1 MRKPFVFMLVCSFL
15 CLFTAGGAL
24 AQGSKEPYKIGAV
37 MSLTGYSSW
46 VGVLSQKGAQV
57 QAEMINKAGG
67 VNGRPLELIIYDA
80 QSKPEESSRVTQR
93 LITRDKVVAL
103 TGAESVP
110 VAAPMVALANQ
121 NKTVVVMGGGYP
133 VNPEKEPYI
142 FNFSHPTDFAI
153 QRPFLYF
160 KKHNMTKLAFI
171 MPIGSLGELA
181 TKLGKQYAAEYG
193 LTIVGEEKF
202 EGTVPDVTA
211 QLAKLRALKP
221 DAYVAFA
228 SGEPAAM
235 VARNA
240 AQLNIKE
247 PILVSHGNA
256 TLGFLKM
263 VSNLSTFL
271 VLPSGKV
278 SIYEQLPDSDP
289 AKKVLAQFDRR
300 MRERFN
306 EPGTYYSGQQ
316 ADGIALIAEGL
327 RKAGTSD
334 EAKLRDAVEN
344 IKGLIGTNGIFN
356 MTPKDHY
363 GLKLDDMVVI
373 TVKGGKWVLLD

>member
-1 MRKPFVFMLVCSFL
+1 MKRTVLLLMVLLAVLVTTQGSSF
-15 CLFTAGGAL
+15 
-24 AQGSKEPYKIGAV
+24 AQASKEPYKIGCV
-37 MSLTGYSSW
+37 MSLTGYSAW
-46 VGVLSQKGAQV
+46 VGLLSQQGAQV

-67 VNGRPLELIIYDA
+67 INGRPIELVVYDA
-80 QSKPEESSRVTQR
+80 QSKPEEASRAAHR
-93 LITRDKVVAL
+93 LISRDRVVAL

-110 VAAPMVALANQ
+110 VAAPVVALANQ
-121 NKTVVVMGGGYP
+121 NKTVLVMGGGYP
-133 VNPEKEPYI
+133 VNPEKEPWA
-142 FNFSHPTDFAI
+142 FNFSHPTEFAI
-153 QRPFLYF
+153 ARPFLYF
-160 KKHNMTKLAFI
+160 KKHNMTKLAFL

-193 LTIVGEEKF
+193 LTIIGEEKF
-202 EGTVPDVTA
+202 EGTAPDVTA

-228 SGEPAAM
+228 TGEPAAM

-240 AQLNIKE
+240 AQLSIKE

-263 VSNLSTFL
+263 VSNLPTFL
-271 VLPSGKV
+271 VLPSGKI
-278 SIYEQLPDSDP
+278 SIYDQLPDSDP
-289 AKKVLAQFDRR
+289 AKKVLAEFDKR

-327 RKAGTSD
+327 RKAGSSD
-334 EAKLRDAVEN
+334 QAKLRDAVEN
-344 IKGLIGTNGIFN
+344 IKGLVGTNGIFN

-363 GLKLDDMVVI
+363 GLKLDDMVAI
-373 TVKGGKWVLLD
+373 TVKGGKWQLLN